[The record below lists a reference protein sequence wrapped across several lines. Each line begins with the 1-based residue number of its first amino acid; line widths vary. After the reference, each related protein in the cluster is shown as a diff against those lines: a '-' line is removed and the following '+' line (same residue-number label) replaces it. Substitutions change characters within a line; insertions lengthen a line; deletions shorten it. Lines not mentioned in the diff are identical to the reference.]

1 MAETAEKLAD
11 QVNREAEFPV
21 QAENWEG
28 KTAAER
34 LKAAMA
40 TAGGPKAVAEK
51 SRVPLSTIGGYTRG
65 GEIKLSNLVQL
76 AEASGVTV
84 EWLATGRGPMR
95 PGAAPAAAPPLPA
108 NPQESAPQ
116 APRALFA
123 SVDMD
128 RLALAYASAMAALA
142 ANGHYSPEPR
152 RVMQVTTL
160 IYDQL
165 TTSEKPSS
173 EPSK

>member
-65 GEIKLSNLVQL
+65 
-76 AEASGVTV
+76 
-84 EWLATGRGPMR
+84 
-95 PGAAPAAAPPLPA
+95 GAAPAAAPPLPA